1 MSSKLL
7 LTGLLCLPL
16 LSTAVLA
23 DSHKSEKPCRYPVN
37 ENLGWEFYRANE
49 FSQALTV
56 FQNTLSIT
64 PKDISALRGQAYSL
78 YKLKQY
84 NLALLK
90 LPEVI
95 ALEASHKLPVFK
107 DITQYGQK
115 VHYNAQTLLA
125 WCHYALGKPAL
136 AKTLFNQTLDLHP
149 HWADAYTGLGYT
161 AISLNRRSAAES
173 SFKRALQAT
182 PHYQPAERGLREA
195 KRLHYGLH
203 FALHTSYG
211 HDGLDSPYQSS
222 VNQTFRLGYQTYH
235 NKVALQATHANND
248 TNAVGQNTS
257 SDRSTLSW
265 THLADDGIAKRLGF
279 RVDLAHISHSQQLY
293 DKTVVPYFAL
303 LYFNRNHGQ
312 YYDLGMSK
320 AHYREDG
327 FGTDVAIEQY
337 SATAGRSFGSRK
349 YWAAIRLMGQTLR
362 HPESSSLTEHL
373 FSGSAMLKWR
383 AIPNKLDVTG
393 FLMGGERRYAY
404 SPHSL
409 NVTTRW
415 ERQTQSLGLSAG
427 WHCCK
432 DGLITAMVHQ
442 DRYNPNGSED
452 YHVQWVSLGLKYRV

>member
-1 MSSKLL
+1 MEGGVTVSSKLL

-195 KRLHYGLH
+195 KRLLQVTEMRIGDI
-203 FALHTSYG
+203 A
-211 HDGLDSPYQSS
+211 SS
-222 VNQTFRLGYQTYH
+222 
-235 NKVALQATHANND
+235 
-248 TNAVGQNTS
+248 
-257 SDRSTLSW
+257 
-265 THLADDGIAKRLGF
+265 LGF
-279 RVDLAHISHSQQLY
+279 DDFAYFCAVFKKFHAMTPLQCRKNAIS
-293 DKTVVPYFAL
+293 
-303 LYFNRNHGQ
+303 
-312 YYDLGMSK
+312 
-320 AHYREDG
+320 
-327 FGTDVAIEQY
+327 
-337 SATAGRSFGSRK
+337 
-349 YWAAIRLMGQTLR
+349 
-362 HPESSSLTEHL
+362 
-373 FSGSAMLKWR
+373 
-383 AIPNKLDVTG
+383 
-393 FLMGGERRYAY
+393 
-404 SPHSL
+404 
-409 NVTTRW
+409 
-415 ERQTQSLGLSAG
+415 RQTKNS
-427 WHCCK
+427 
-432 DGLITAMVHQ
+432 T
-442 DRYNPNGSED
+442 RN
-452 YHVQWVSLGLKYRV
+452 